1 MTFVLKSLISVC
13 VVSQVFPTLSAA
25 VQTARLGKTT
35 IKAPVLKRPVFTLVR
50 FLNIP
55 CSSPNGQLT
64 GVCYSLSDCLRMQGT
79 QIGTCAS
86 GFGVCCIFQR
96 TCGATT
102 NQNVTHFTNPG
113 YPNPISESS
122 EVSCTLTLLRPNK
135 VSICQV
141 RLDFL
146 DFTIANPTD
155 GDCLDDRFSVQGVN
169 INAPVPTIC
178 GHNAGQHMYL
188 DVDNTISPIL
198 LKVSTK
204 GLGRRTWN
212 IRTSY
217 IECGNPSRA
226 PPNCLQYYTGIQGR
240 FSSFNFVQDEASA
253 PNGGYLNNLNYAI
266 CFRKEIGRC
275 SQTYVADSID
285 SFVLLNLNP
294 NNSPTVGSGEAGL
307 GIAECPHDYLRLEG
321 DRYCG
326 ARLNP
331 STGRN
336 PTNNA
341 PVTDTSVGPFI
352 ARFRT
357 NSENNAAGFN
367 LQYTQNPCN

>member
-1 MTFVLKSLISVC
+1 MQFVLKSLISVC
-13 VVSQVFPTLSAA
+13 VVSQVFQTLSAA
-25 VQTARLGKTT
+25 VQTSLLGKTT
-35 IKAPVLKRPVFTLVR
+35 IKAPVINRSVFTLVR

-102 NQNVTHFTNPG
+102 SQNVTHFTNPG
-113 YPNPISESS
+113 YPNPVSDSS
-122 EVSCTLTLLRPNK
+122 DISCTLTLLRPNK
-135 VSICQV
+135 ISICQV

-146 DFTIANPTD
+146 DFSITNPTD
-155 GDCLDDRFSVQGVN
+155 GDCLDDRFRVQGTN
-169 INAPVPTIC
+169 INAPVPTLC
-178 GHNAGQHMYL
+178 GRNTGQHMYL

-198 LKVSTK
+198 LTVSTR
-204 GLGRRTWN
+204 GLGQRTWN
-212 IRTSY
+212 IRVSY
-217 IECGNPSRA
+217 IECGNPSKA
-226 PPNCLQYYTGIQGR
+226 PSNCLQYFTGIQGR
-240 FSSFNFVQDEASA
+240 FFSFNFVQDEASA

-266 CFRKEIGRC
+266 CFRKEVGRC
-275 SQTYVADSID
+275 SQTYTAESID

-307 GIAECPHDYLRLEG
+307 GIVECPHDYLRLEG

-336 PTNNA
+336 PTTNA
-341 PVTDTSVGPFI
+341 PVTDTSAGPFI

-367 LQYTQNPCN
+367 LQYTQNPCT